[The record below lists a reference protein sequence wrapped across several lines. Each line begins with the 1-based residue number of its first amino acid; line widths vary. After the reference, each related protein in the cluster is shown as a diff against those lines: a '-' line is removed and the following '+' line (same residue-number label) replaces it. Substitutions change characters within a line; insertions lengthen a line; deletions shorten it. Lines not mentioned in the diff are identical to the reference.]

1 MKIQLALDFINIE
14 EAIELLR
21 RIIPY
26 IDWVEVGTPMIK
38 KDGVKAVA
46 EIKKVF
52 SDHFLVA
59 DMKTA
64 DAGAWEAELA
74 FGAGADLINIL
85 GCADNATISSVVKV
99 ARKKG
104 KVVCADLLG
113 VKDKLQRAR
122 ELECLEIDYLCIHV
136 GVDEQKNGK
145 DPLDGLRMIS
155 GEVNTPLIV
164 AGGINVNTVARF
176 KPFNPEVIIVGSGIT
191 GASNP
196 VEAAKKLKN
205 IVSSPDSE

>member
-1 MKIQLALDFINIE
+1 MKIQLALDFISIE
-14 EAIELLR
+14 EAIGLLR

-26 IDWVEVGTPMIK
+26 VDWVEVGTPMIK
-38 KDGVKAVA
+38 KDGVKAVT

-85 GCADNATISSVVKV
+85 GCADNATISSAVKV
-99 ARKKG
+99 ARKKS
-104 KVVCADLLG
+104 KAVCADLLG
-113 VKDKLQRAR
+113 VKNKLQRAR
-122 ELECLEIDYLCIHV
+122 ELGCLEIDYLCIHV

-145 DPLDGLRMIS
+145 DPLDSLKMIS
-155 GEVNTPLIV
+155 GEVNIPLIV

-191 GASNP
+191 GGSNP

-205 IVSSPDSE
+205 IVSSPDLE